1 MSEGRMRMQET
12 NKFSSS
18 LEANIS
24 FVDRRAGGSGGGG
37 VTKITPSASPMTKAA
52 INTVKAKNYDAAKNP
67 FGDDDS
73 EEAESK
79 PKEYD
84 NNLNPFE

>member
-1 MSEGRMRMQET
+1 MAEGRMRMQET
-12 NKFSSS
+12 SKFSSS

-24 FVDRRAGGSGGGG
+24 FVDRRTGGGG
-37 VTKITPSASPMTKAA
+37 ATKITPSGSPMMKAA
-52 INTVKAKNYDAAKNP
+52 NKSVKAKNYDSAKNP

-73 EEAESK
+73 EEADSK